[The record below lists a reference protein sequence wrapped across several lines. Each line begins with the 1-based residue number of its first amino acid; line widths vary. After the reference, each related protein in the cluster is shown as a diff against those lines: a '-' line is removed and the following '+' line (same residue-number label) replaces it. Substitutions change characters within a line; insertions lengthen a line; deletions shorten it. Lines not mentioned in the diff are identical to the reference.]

1 MCCARSPGSLV
12 VEAAVMA
19 TEVPQTNRRP
29 VGLVCDL
36 MGEPTFV
43 PHEEFKRA
51 SAIAGAFDRT
61 GEASP
66 FANVIVHSAV
76 PF

>member
-1 MCCARSPGSLV
+1 
-12 VEAAVMA
+12 
-19 TEVPQTNRRP
+19 
-29 VGLVCDL
+29 

-61 GEASP
+61 REASP

>member
-1 MCCARSPGSLV
+1 VLRAVARLPGRRGRGDGDRG
-12 VEAAVMA
+12 AADQPA
-19 TEVPQTNRRP
+19 AR
-29 VGLVCDL
+29 GLVCDL
-36 MGEPTFV
+36 IGEPTFV